1 LSNGFQAILDL
12 NAQKTV
18 SIQEGVRKLSKAYT
32 IDPSNPMVLNH
43 LANHFFFKK
52 DYTKVQHLALHAFH
66 NTENEAMRAESCYQ
80 LARDRFDETRYRPKS
95 YWTHF
100 ILEYRI
106 KFHPKLEMNWT
117 HFLALMALR
126 SISVDL
132 NKLYF
137 TLSIFIRKLWLKL
150 FHKIDSRAFH
160 VQNDFTQAF
169 QYYYQVRAKTLLWC
183 DVEETG
189 EGKN

>member
-1 LSNGFQAILDL
+1 MAFERAQELDQNCVGALVGQAILDL
-12 NAQKTV
+12 NSQKSA

-80 LARDRFDETRYRPKS
+80 LAR
-95 YWTHF
+95 
-100 ILEYRI
+100 
-106 KFHPKLEMNWT
+106 
-117 HFLALMALR
+117 
-126 SISVDL
+126 
-132 NKLYF
+132 
-137 TLSIFIRKLWLKL
+137 
-150 FHKIDSRAFH
+150 AFH

-169 QYYYQVRAKTLLWC
+169 QYYYQVNNSPKNQKQFFNTEDIANNILSLHTINKDTITNIVGIRAP
-183 DVEETG
+183 DSRIMESS
-189 EGKN
+189 

>member
-1 LSNGFQAILDL
+1 MPQNIKKDIQIVNTYLLNIWIVPVFGPPLHYDLHCMFINCLFLGYYKLGNEAKARMAFERAQELDQNCVGALVGQAILDL
-12 NAQKTV
+12 NSQKSA

-80 LARDRFDETRYRPKS
+80 LAR
-95 YWTHF
+95 
-100 ILEYRI
+100 
-106 KFHPKLEMNWT
+106 
-117 HFLALMALR
+117 
-126 SISVDL
+126 
-132 NKLYF
+132 
-137 TLSIFIRKLWLKL
+137 
-150 FHKIDSRAFH
+150 AFH

-169 QYYYQVRAKTLLWC
+169 QYYYQVNDSLISRIKT
-183 DVEETG
+183 
-189 EGKN
+189 

>member
-1 LSNGFQAILDL
+1 MAFERAQELDPNCVGAIVGQAILDL

-80 LARDRFDETRYRPKS
+80 LAR
-95 YWTHF
+95 
-100 ILEYRI
+100 
-106 KFHPKLEMNWT
+106 
-117 HFLALMALR
+117 
-126 SISVDL
+126 
-132 NKLYF
+132 
-137 TLSIFIRKLWLKL
+137 
-150 FHKIDSRAFH
+150 AFH

-169 QYYYQVRAKTLLWC
+169 QYYYQVSQYLSRYQLVKEKKIDPFWRSFRLSGKI
-183 DVEETG
+183 G
-189 EGKN
+189 ERIISTSMTDRVQI